1 MANRHVGQECF
12 GCHQKLQEDDDIVVC
27 PECGTPYHRACW
39 QKTGHCLNAPLHAS
53 GKSWDEVLA
62 EQEDTVRLTKV
73 CPNCGT
79 KNKADTSFCQG
90 CGKPLVSEEPEP
102 QTFQERMQRRMEDAG
117 ETLDTVAEAMDE
129 SADSQQELDGEPMKD
144 VANFVSRNVLY
155 YLPRFQRFY
164 QWKSRI
170 SVNFPCLFFPQLY
183 FANRKMWPLALILV
197 GVFSLLQLP
206 AMVETFRAE
215 LPNMIYMAKHSEES
229 LWTTLQPQMVE
240 MLQGMQDKLDAH
252 ESLLGVL
259 SNVGSYL
266 GIAVK
271 IVLGLLGNWLY
282 YRFVLK
288 KVHRIREQDLS
299 EAVRNAYLR
308 SQGGTNGWLILGM
321 IALEYVLLLLMMSVV
336 IVVLML

>member
-1 MANRHVGQECF
+1 M
-12 GCHQKLQEDDDIVVC
+12 
-27 PECGTPYHRACW
+27 
-39 QKTGHCLNAPLHAS
+39 
-53 GKSWDEVLA
+53 
-62 EQEDTVRLTKV
+62 
-73 CPNCGT
+73 
-79 KNKADTSFCQG
+79 
-90 CGKPLVSEEPEP
+90 
-102 QTFQERMQRRMEDAG
+102 
-117 ETLDTVAEAMDE
+117 
-129 SADSQQELDGEPMKD
+129 
-144 VANFVSRNVLY
+144 ANFVSRNVLY
-155 YLPRFQRFY
+155 YLPRFQRFH

>member
-1 MANRHVGQECF
+1 
-12 GCHQKLQEDDDIVVC
+12 
-27 PECGTPYHRACW
+27 
-39 QKTGHCLNAPLHAS
+39 
-53 GKSWDEVLA
+53 
-62 EQEDTVRLTKV
+62 
-73 CPNCGT
+73 
-79 KNKADTSFCQG
+79 
-90 CGKPLVSEEPEP
+90 
-102 QTFQERMQRRMEDAG
+102 
-117 ETLDTVAEAMDE
+117 MDE

-240 MLQGMQDKLDAH
+240 MLHGMQDKLDAH

>member
-62 EQEDTVRLTKV
+62 
-73 CPNCGT
+73 
-79 KNKADTSFCQG
+79 
-90 CGKPLVSEEPEP
+90 
-102 QTFQERMQRRMEDAG
+102 
-117 ETLDTVAEAMDE
+117 AMDE

>member
-1 MANRHVGQECF
+1 
-12 GCHQKLQEDDDIVVC
+12 
-27 PECGTPYHRACW
+27 
-39 QKTGHCLNAPLHAS
+39 
-53 GKSWDEVLA
+53 
-62 EQEDTVRLTKV
+62 
-73 CPNCGT
+73 
-79 KNKADTSFCQG
+79 
-90 CGKPLVSEEPEP
+90 
-102 QTFQERMQRRMEDAG
+102 
-117 ETLDTVAEAMDE
+117 
-129 SADSQQELDGEPMKD
+129 MKD

-155 YLPRFQRFY
+155 YLPRFQRFH

-240 MLQGMQDKLDAH
+240 MLQGMQDKLDATNRFW
-252 ESLLGVL
+252 EFSPMWAAILGQLLSRYSWL
-259 SNVGSYL
+259 GS
-266 GIAVK
+266 G
-271 IVLGLLGNWLY
+271 LGNWLY

>member
-1 MANRHVGQECF
+1 
-12 GCHQKLQEDDDIVVC
+12 
-27 PECGTPYHRACW
+27 
-39 QKTGHCLNAPLHAS
+39 
-53 GKSWDEVLA
+53 
-62 EQEDTVRLTKV
+62 
-73 CPNCGT
+73 
-79 KNKADTSFCQG
+79 
-90 CGKPLVSEEPEP
+90 
-102 QTFQERMQRRMEDAG
+102 
-117 ETLDTVAEAMDE
+117 
-129 SADSQQELDGEPMKD
+129 
-144 VANFVSRNVLY
+144 
-155 YLPRFQRFY
+155 
-164 QWKSRI
+164 
-170 SVNFPCLFFPQLY
+170 
-183 FANRKMWPLALILV
+183 
-197 GVFSLLQLP
+197 
-206 AMVETFRAE
+206 
-215 LPNMIYMAKHSEES
+215 MAKHSEES

-321 IALEYVLLLLMMSVV
+321 IALEYVLLLLMISVV